1 MRQLGSEDGMT
12 LVELLVAMTLGV
24 VVMGGVVILLIGA
37 MRSQPKLDSQAT
49 NIQTARWALERMTRE
64 IRGGIVVERATASS
78 VSFQAY
84 VRHATCGGTTLLAST
99 EQPKKCE
106 ITYTCAGTSCTRAEA
121 NPGEAGVAKPVFS
134 GINDASEVF
143 CYVPSTAKD
152 PTECGT
158 AKSPTSSTYVGVTL
172 RLPDES
178 GSGAL
183 TASDG
188 ASLRNA
194 TLSN

>member
-1 MRQLGSEDGMT
+1 MTRMAREDGMT
-12 LVELLVAMTLGV
+12 LVEMLVAMTLGV

-37 MRSQPKLDSQAT
+37 MRSQPKLDAQAA
-49 NIQTARWALERMTRE
+49 NIQTARFALERMTRE
-64 IRGGIVVERATASS
+64 IRGGIVVEQATSSS

-84 VRHATCGGTTLLAST
+84 VRHATCGGSTLLAST
-99 EQPKKCE
+99 AQPKKCE
-106 ITYTCAGTSCTRAEA
+106 ITYSCVGESCTRSEA
-121 NPGEAGVAKPVFS
+121 LPGQSGTATIVFT
-134 GINDASEVF
+134 GINDPSEVF
-143 CYVPSTAKD
+143 CYVPSTSED
-152 PTECGT
+152 PTECGP
-158 AKSPTSSTYVGVTL
+158 AESATSTTYIGVKL
-172 RLPDES
+172 QLPDES